1 METFILGLGLGF
13 LAGVELMVLTHKKNK
28 KSIKKN
34 EMNNNI
40 INIPLSGTTQNYT
53 TTNNKTE
60 ENESK

>member
-34 EMNNNI
+34 EMMN
-40 INIPLSGTTQNYT
+40 NIPLSGTTENYPVVVF
-53 TTNNKTE
+53 TNNKTE